1 MDFDRVV
8 LLIGPALVVEIVQ
21 QRGQSPEFLIGSG
34 FPGISA
40 HTGLNGQGM
49 FAQAFVLGEFAE
61 QGPSLISGWRHAG
74 YSILSRRRMH
84 GHAQSPDNSELGNDG
99 AGCRWCL

>member
-1 MDFDRVV
+1 MGEDRVQHLLGIPALPQDFGAGRWMAFARVV

-21 QRGQSPEFLIGSG
+21 QRGQSPEFLIGPG
-34 FPGISA
+34 CPGISA

-49 FAQAFVLGEFAE
+49 FAQTSVLGEFAE

-74 YSILSRRRMH
+74 YSILSRRR
-84 GHAQSPDNSELGNDG
+84 
-99 AGCRWCL
+99 